1 MKRWIWL
8 ADWCLQSGHGGCGVQ
23 TGRHRGNTS
32 DGPPGLLPPPP
43 PQHTHNREHST
54 CQKSIKLYKQYLFH
68 RMSPFAMR
76 MLVRCGVFATSRP
89 NRAARPV
96 PRNRY
101 PSNQTF
107 LGLHKEEKPEE
118 ERKASITY
126 DNNVAN
132 DIFCCSQIVF

>member
-1 MKRWIWL
+1 
-8 ADWCLQSGHGGCGVQ
+8 
-23 TGRHRGNTS
+23 
-32 DGPPGLLPPPP
+32 
-43 PQHTHNREHST
+43 
-54 CQKSIKLYKQYLFH
+54 
-68 RMSPFAMR
+68 MSPFAMR